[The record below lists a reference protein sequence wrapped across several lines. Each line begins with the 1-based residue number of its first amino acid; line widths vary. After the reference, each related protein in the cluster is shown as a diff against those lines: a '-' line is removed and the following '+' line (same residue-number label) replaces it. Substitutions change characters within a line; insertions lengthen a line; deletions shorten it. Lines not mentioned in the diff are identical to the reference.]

1 MLEATYQQKGTHIK
15 MAINNNIA
23 ISINQGGG
31 QAGGVQHN
39 HGGGHNCSQHSGG
52 PEKPD
57 RNPFLDFLT
66 APLQATGKMQGN
78 QNDKEY
84 SKYAHANEAGN
95 ALKGFI

>member
-1 MLEATYQQKGTHIK
+1 
-15 MAINNNIA
+15 MAFGNTNIA
-23 ISINQGGG
+23 IAINQGGG
-31 QAGGVQHN
+31 QTGGV
-39 HGGGHNCSQHSGG
+39 GHSHSHSHCHEKEG

-66 APLQATGKMQGN
+66 APLQATGKMGGN

-95 ALKGFI
+95 GLKGFV

>member
-1 MLEATYQQKGTHIK
+1 

-31 QAGGVQHN
+31 QAGGTQHN
-39 HGGGHNCSQHSGG
+39 QSCNHQSGG

-95 ALKGFI
+95 ALKGFV

>member
-1 MLEATYQQKGTHIK
+1 

-31 QAGGVQHN
+31 QTGGVQHN
-39 HGGGHNCSQHSGG
+39 HHHREHSGG

-66 APLQATGKMQGN
+66 APLQATGKMGGN

-95 ALKGFI
+95 ALKGFV

>member
-1 MLEATYQQKGTHIK
+1 
-15 MAINNNIA
+15 MAVNNNIA

-31 QAGGVQHN
+31 QSGGVH
-39 HGGGHNCSQHSGG
+39 HGHTHSHRDTGG

>member
-1 MLEATYQQKGTHIK
+1 
-15 MAINNNIA
+15 MAYGNTNIA

-31 QAGGVQHN
+31 QAGHVGHN
-39 HGGGHNCSQHSGG
+39 HGSHGCRDKEG

-66 APLQATGKMQGN
+66 APLQAIGKQGAN

-84 SKYAHANEAGN
+84 AKYAHAHEAGN
-95 ALKGFI
+95 CLKGFH

>member
-1 MLEATYQQKGTHIK
+1 

-39 HGGGHNCSQHSGG
+39 HGHNCSQHSGG

-57 RNPFLDFLT
+57 RNTFLDFLT
-66 APLQATGKMQGN
+66 APLQATGKMGGN

-95 ALKGFI
+95 ALKGFV

>member
-1 MLEATYQQKGTHIK
+1 MALGT
-15 MAINNNIA
+15 NIA

-31 QAGGVQHN
+31 QAGGVGHS
-39 HGGGHNCSQHSGG
+39 HGHKHCHGKEG

-66 APLQATGKMQGN
+66 APLQALGKMEGN
-78 QNDKEY
+78 NNDKEY
-84 SKYAHANEAGN
+84 SKYAHAHEAGN

>member
-1 MLEATYQQKGTHIK
+1 

-23 ISINQGGG
+23 IAINQGGG
-31 QAGGVQHN
+31 GQTGGVHQH
-39 HGGGHNCSQHSGG
+39 GHNCKGNSG

-66 APLQATGKMQGN
+66 APLQATGKVGAN

-84 SKYAHANEAGN
+84 AKYAHANEAGN

>member
-1 MLEATYQQKGTHIK
+1 MLEATYQQKGTHRK

-39 HGGGHNCSQHSGG
+39 NCSQQSGG

-95 ALKGFI
+95 ALKGFV